1 MTQSAARVDVG
12 VTSHTARLAVERLS
26 LTNFRSYKSLSLDVS
41 PEPVVLTGA
50 NGAGKT
56 NLLEALSLLAPG
68 SGLRRARLADF
79 RQRGGGSEGWAVAAT
94 LGGPNGS
101 IRIGTGEVAGT
112 PGRRSVRIDGTDV
125 SGQNSLAER
134 LHVIWLTPRM
144 DRLFVDAP
152 SGRRRFLDRLVAGF
166 DPGHGRRVAAY
177 QRCMRERSQMLKAYR
192 LDLSWLKAIEE
203 TISEYAVAVTA
214 ARCDTV
220 ARLNILLKAPF
231 GSLFPAA
238 NISLEG
244 SVESWLTEMP
254 AVAVEDQLREALG
267 RSRTRDREAG
277 SVTLGPHRTDV
288 LVRHTD
294 YDRPAAQC
302 STGEQ
307 KMLLVAIVLA
317 HARAQAESSGQTPL
331 MLLDEAMAHL
341 DACHRR
347 YLVDALCELGAQ
359 AWLTGVEAD
368 LFSSFSAR
376 AQFLSI
382 DGGRVM
388 GCSGRKSV

>member
-1 MTQSAARVDVG
+1 MTQSVVRVDVG
-12 VTSHTARLAVERLS
+12 ASSHAARLAVESLS
-26 LTNFRSYKSLSLDVS
+26 LTNFRSFTGLSLNVS
-41 PEPVVLTGA
+41 SDPVVLIGA

-68 SGLRRARLADF
+68 SGLRQARLADL
-79 RQRGGGSEGWAVAAT
+79 RRRGHCGEGWAVAAT

-112 PGRRSVRIDGTDV
+112 PGRRSVRVDGTDV
-125 SGQNSLAER
+125 SGQSTLAER

-152 SGRRRFLDRLVAGF
+152 SGRRRFLDRLVTGF

-177 QRCMRERSQMLKAYR
+177 QRSMRERLQMLKASR
-192 LDLSWLKAIEE
+192 LDASWLKAIEE
-203 TISEYAVAVTA
+203 TISEYAVAVAA
-214 ARCDTV
+214 ARYDTV
-220 ARLNILLKAPF
+220 GRLNILLNAPL

-238 NISLEG
+238 TISLEG
-244 SVESWLTEMP
+244 SVESWLSEMP
-254 AVAVEDQLREALG
+254 AVAVEEQLREALG
-267 RSRTRDREAG
+267 RSRTRDREVG
-277 SVTLGPHRTDV
+277 GTTFGPHRTDV
-288 LVRHTD
+288 LVRHTG
-294 YDRPAAQC
+294 YDCPAAQC

-317 HARAQAESSGQTPL
+317 HARAQTERSGQTPL
-331 MLLDEAMAHL
+331 MLLDEGMAHL
-341 DACHRR
+341 DASHRR

-359 AWLTGVEAD
+359 AWLTGVEKD

-382 DGGRVM
+382 DGGRVE
-388 GCSGRKSV
+388 GAVVGNR

>member
-1 MTQSAARVDVG
+1 MS
-12 VTSHTARLAVERLS
+12 SHTARLAVERLS
-26 LTNFRSYKSLSLDVS
+26 LTNFRSYTSLSLDVS

-68 SGLRRARLADF
+68 SGLRRARLADL
-79 RQRGGGSEGWAVAAT
+79 RQRGGGDEGWAVAAT
-94 LGGPNGS
+94 LVGPNGC

-112 PGRRSVRIDGTDV
+112 PGRRSIRVDGTDV
-125 SGQNSLAER
+125 SGQSSLAER

-152 SGRRRFLDRLVAGF
+152 SGRRRFLDRLVTGF
-166 DPGHGRRVAAY
+166 DSGHGRRVAAY

-192 LDLSWLKAIEE
+192 LDMSWLKAIEE
-203 TISEYAVAVTA
+203 TISEYAVAVAA

-254 AVAVEDQLREALG
+254 AIAVEEQLREALS
-267 RSRTRDREAG
+267 RSRARDREVGGA
-277 SVTLGPHRTDV
+277 TLGPHRTDV

-294 YDRPAAQC
+294 YDRPASQC

-317 HARAQAESSGQTPL
+317 HAQAQAERSGQTPL

-341 DACHRR
+341 DASHRR
-347 YLVDALCELGAQ
+347 CLVDTLCELGAQ

-382 DGGRVM
+382 DEGSLVG
-388 GCSGRKSV
+388 

>member
-1 MTQSAARVDVG
+1 M
-12 VTSHTARLAVERLS
+12 ERLS

-94 LGGPNGS
+94 LGGPNGC

-112 PGRRSVRIDGTDV
+112 PGRRSIRIDGTDV

-177 QRCMRERSQMLKAYR
+177 QRCMRERSQMLKAHR
-192 LDLSWLKAIEE
+192 LDLRWLKAIEE
-203 TISEYAVAVTA
+203 TIAEYAVAVTA

-231 GSLFPAA
+231 RSLFPAA

-244 SVESWLTEMP
+244 LVESWLTEMP

-267 RSRTRDREAG
+267 RSRTRDREVG

-294 YDRPAAQC
+294 YDCPAAQC

-317 HARAQAESSGQTPL
+317 HARAQAERSGQTPL

-382 DGGRVM
+382 DGGRVVR
-388 GCSGRKSV
+388 CSGRKSV

>member
-1 MTQSAARVDVG
+1 
-12 VTSHTARLAVERLS
+12 
-26 LTNFRSYKSLSLDVS
+26 
-41 PEPVVLTGA
+41 VLTGT

-94 LGGPNGS
+94 LGGPNGC

-294 YDRPAAQC
+294 HDRPAAQC

-382 DGGRVM
+382 DGGRVV